1 MAKKTIVPE
10 SYNWEVHNLFT
21 YEKRKKQLAAGEIT
35 QVEFDEFCWQY
46 RESEEQREQRW
57 RRDHVIRE
65 MEIDN
70 AKKFR
75 EFKDKPKDF
84 A

>member
-35 QVEFDEFCWQY
+35 QVEFDEFCWQH
-46 RESEEQREQRW
+46 RES
-57 RRDHVIRE
+57 
-65 MEIDN
+65 
-70 AKKFR
+70 A
-75 EFKDKPKDF
+75 
-84 A
+84 